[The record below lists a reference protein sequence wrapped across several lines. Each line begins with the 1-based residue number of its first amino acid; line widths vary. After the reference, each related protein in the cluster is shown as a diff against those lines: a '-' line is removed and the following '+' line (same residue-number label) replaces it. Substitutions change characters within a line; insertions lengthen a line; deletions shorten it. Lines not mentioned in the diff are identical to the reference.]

1 MRARRLSEW
10 LRRLWGR
17 DPFVGS
23 SRNQKESFDKAART
37 MRELREELRESFD
50 TIAPAIDTPLI
61 TEMVDRM
68 AEDGYDPD
76 VLIHGTHVIR
86 VPAAEDVKRGDA
98 VEIGADGMARRADDG
113 HVVGVAIGGNRIR
126 MLPDLD
132 RAATHMTSGMN
143 MSINRGPWGQG
154 SHVYAS
160 MAYQARNIWG
170 PDGPARGRPA
180 RYQYNE
186 RFPKGVEAKAMKL
199 LEKFMNA
206 DQYDAFLKGSRIEL
220 ENKAKDH
227 RLLIDRAG
235 DFSILKGP
243 RGAGIMMTSGRCRS
257 YKYPLGDEIAA
268 FLDWFNHRTEELIDR
283 WKCGTFGI
291 IEEGKGR

>member
-1 MRARRLSEW
+1 
-10 LRRLWGR
+10 
-17 DPFVGS
+17 
-23 SRNQKESFDKAART
+23 
-37 MRELREELRESFD
+37 
-50 TIAPAIDTPLI
+50 
-61 TEMVDRM
+61 
-68 AEDGYDPD
+68 
-76 VLIHGTHVIR
+76 
-86 VPAAEDVKRGDA
+86 
-98 VEIGADGMARRADDG
+98 
-113 HVVGVAIGGNRIR
+113 
-126 MLPDLD
+126 
-132 RAATHMTSGMN
+132 
-143 MSINRGPWGQG
+143 
-154 SHVYAS
+154 

-186 RFPKGVEAKAMKL
+186 RFPKEVIDKAMKL

-220 ENKAKDH
+220 ENKAEDH
-227 RLLIDRAG
+227 RLLIDRHG
-235 DFSILKGP
+235 DFTILRGP